1 MAIKEILSF
10 KKLNATVDQVVKA
23 KDYTLHLSN
32 GKTLTDTMSGLWC
45 TPLGYSDQR
54 IKSAMKVMLDKL
66 PYGSN
71 FSGNQNKITEHYAK
85 KLCDITSMDRVYFT
99 NSGSAAV
106 ETAIKLTRRNIAICS
121 KHSYHGSTI
130 LSANVSDQGINKHWG
145 IQNPMTVYKFTDHE
159 DLYNILNGRYYPTF
173 VIIEPVIGAGG
184 VYEHKP
190 EVFEVLKK
198 WQDNGGIVIFDE
210 TITGFGKLGTMF
222 AFEKYD
228 FKPDILVLGKGITNG
243 YFPMGACL
251 VKEHILK
258 DIKMF
263 NHGFTFSGHPVGC
276 SAGFA
281 TLSVLENRNPIIPDF
296 DLRLENVKEHRQIGC
311 MGAIDFETPKQS
323 LTFIKKMREKGY
335 ILEDGSEN
343 PTTAVYCLPYII
355 TRKDYELFIKTM
367 QEVIDVS

>member
-23 KDYTLHLSN
+23 KDYTLHLFS
-32 GKTLTDTMSGLWC
+32 GGTLTDTMSGLWC
-45 TPLGYSDQR
+45 TPLGYSNQR
-54 IKSAMKVMLDKL
+54 IKSDMKVMLDKL

-85 KLCDITSMDRVYFT
+85 KLCDITGMDRVYFT

-106 ETAIKLTRRNIAICS
+106 ETAIKLTRRNVAVCS

-130 LSANVSDQGINKHWG
+130 LSANVSDQGINKYWG
-145 IQNPMTVYKFTDHE
+145 ITNPMSVYKFTDHE
-159 DLYNILNGRYYPTF
+159 DLLKILPEHDMAF
-173 VIIEPVIGAGG
+173 VIIEPVVGAGG

-190 EVFEVLKK
+190 EVFELLTK
-198 WQDNGGIVIFDE
+198 WQKDGGIVIFDE

-222 AFEKYD
+222 AMEKYN
-228 FKPDILVLGKGITNG
+228 FKPDLLVLGKAMTNG

-258 DIKMF
+258 NIKMF

-281 TLSVLENRNPIIPDF
+281 TLNELENRNPIIPDF

-323 LTFIKKMREKGY
+323 LTFIKKMRERGY
-335 ILEDGSEN
+335 IMEDGSEN
-343 PTTAVYCLPYII
+343 TTTAVYCLPYIM
-355 TRKDYELFIKTM
+355 TRSDYELFVGNM
-367 QEVIDVS
+367 QAVIDG

>member
-1 MAIKEILSF
+1 MKEILSF
-10 KKLNATVDQVVKA
+10 KRLNAGAEQVVKA
-23 KDYTLHLSN
+23 EDYTLHLSS
-32 GKTLTDTMSGLWC
+32 GGTLTDTMSGLWC
-45 TPLGYSDQR
+45 TPLGYSEER

-85 KLCDITSMDRVYFT
+85 KLCDITGMDRVYFT

-106 ETAIKLTRRNIAICS
+106 ETAIKLTRRNVAVCS

-130 LSANVSDQGINKHWG
+130 LSANVSDQGINKYWG
-145 IQNPMTVYKFTDHE
+145 ITNPMSVYKFTDHE
-159 DLYNILNGRYYPTF
+159 DLYNILNSCYDMAF
-173 VIIEPVIGAGG
+173 VIIEPVVGAGG

-190 EVFEVLKK
+190 EVFELLTK
-198 WQDNGGIVIFDE
+198 WQKDGGIVIFDE

-222 AFEKYD
+222 AMEKYN
-228 FKPDILVLGKGITNG
+228 FKPDILVLGKAMTNG

-258 DIKMF
+258 NIKMF

-281 TLSVLENRNPIIPDF
+281 TLNELENRNPIIPDF

-323 LTFIKKMREKGY
+323 LTFIKKMRERGY
-335 ILEDGSEN
+335 IMEDGSEN
-343 PTTAVYCLPYII
+343 TTTAVYCLPYIM
-355 TRKDYELFIKTM
+355 TRSDYELFVGNM
-367 QEVIDVS
+367 QAVING

>member
-54 IKSAMKVMLDKL
+54 IKGAMKVMLDKL

-85 KLCDITSMDRVYFT
+85 KLCDITGMDRVYFT

-106 ETAIKLTRRNIAICS
+106 ETAIKLTRRNVAVCS

-130 LSANVSDQGINKHWG
+130 LSANVSDQGINKYWG
-145 IQNPMTVYKFTDHE
+145 ITNPMSVYKFTDHE
-159 DLYNILNGRYYPTF
+159 DLYNILNSCYDMAF
-173 VIIEPVIGAGG
+173 VIIEPVVGAGG

-190 EVFEVLKK
+190 EVFELLTK
-198 WQDNGGIVIFDE
+198 WQKDGGIVIFDE

-222 AFEKYD
+222 AMEKYN
-228 FKPDILVLGKGITNG
+228 FKPDLLVLGKAMTNG

-258 DIKMF
+258 NIKMF

-281 TLSVLENRNPIIPDF
+281 TLNELENRNPIIPDF

-323 LTFIKKMREKGY
+323 LTFIKKMKERGY
-335 ILEDGSEN
+335 IMEDGSEN
-343 PTTAVYCLPYII
+343 TTTAVYCLPYIM
-355 TRKDYELFIKTM
+355 TRSDYELFVGNM
-367 QEVIDVS
+367 QAVIDG